1 MPESESSVGVPR
13 VSVVMPV
20 YNGARYLREA
30 MASILDQT
38 YGDLE
43 LIVVDDGSEDRSA
56 TIARGFAG
64 RDPRVRVL
72 SRPNTGIVGALNDGL
87 AAARGPLIAR
97 MDSDDVSLPGR
108 LAAQVGFLDEHPE
121 CVAVGTGH
129 YRIDVYGLVIGL
141 PRTATGH
148 AELDAAAIGSGVN
161 PVLHPSAMMRSE
173 AVGRVGGYRQ
183 EACWS
188 EDLDLFLRLAEIGQI
203 RNIPARYLLYRY
215 HPYSICRTKCERQID
230 AAVWSLREG
239 WSRRGIEPPLAG
251 MEDFKQ
257 RYRDSTL
264 RGAKVYEGLIVLAL
278 RSGSRGN
285 ALRHAASFIRSKP
298 LSLRAWKALRWAVM
312 DRTGV

>member
-1 MPESESSVGVPR
+1 MSDPESSVGVPR

-43 LIVVDDGSEDRSA
+43 LIVVDDGSKDRSA
-56 TIARGFAG
+56 AIARGFAG

-87 AAARGPLIAR
+87 AMARGPLIAR

-121 CVAVGTGH
+121 CVAV
-129 YRIDVYGLVIGL
+129 YLIDAYGLVIGL
-141 PRTATGH
+141 PHTRTEH
-148 AELDAAAIGSGVN
+148 VELDSEAIGNGVN

-203 RNIPARYLLYRY
+203 RNVPTKYLLYRS
-215 HPYSICRTKCERQID
+215 HVTSVCRSRREEQIE
-230 AAVWSLREG
+230 VIIPVLREA
-239 WSRRGIEPPLAG
+239 WSRRGIDPPQLDIEA
-251 MEDFKQ
+251 FKQ
-257 RYRDSTL
+257 AL
-264 RGAKVYEGLIVLAL
+264 RGSTARGDEIREGLIVKAL
-278 RSGSRGN
+278 RSGNRKI
-285 ALRHAASFIRSKP
+285 AMKHAASFIRAKP
-298 LSLRAWKALRWAVM
+298 LSVRAWNTLRWAVM
-312 DRTGV
+312 DRVGI